1 MISASK
7 HEESF
12 FLPLFLR
19 FPSRVGVKIEPPS
32 PPIFTRIGGIRN
44 GSSALIFIY
53 TGIQSEGLLI
63 YRRNNRSQAIF
74 LSRTFNFVEIPW
86 LVNRLH
92 AKTSFRGRG
101 RERRRRRRR
110 TGSAPLSLLLIV
122 PGKKPSRFRTTGT
135 VPVSWTGFT
144 RMGSKVD
151 SDRQRNANKGTSV
164 RCDRT
169 FFLLYRGELSSYP
182 RERRPFL
189 P

>member
-1 MISASK
+1 MNIHHDVRMRSSMQWIMP
-7 HEESF
+7 
-12 FLPLFLR
+12 LPLSLR
-19 FPSRVGVKIEPPS
+19 FDNEMIAQASTRKVSSSLFFYDFHRGEGLKSSPL

-53 TGIQSEGLLI
+53 TRIQSEGLLI

-101 RERRRRRRR
+101 RERRRRKRRRR
-110 TGSAPLSLLLIV
+110 TGPGGARGSAPLSLLLIV

-135 VPVSWTGFT
+135 VPVS
-144 RMGSKVD
+144 
-151 SDRQRNANKGTSV
+151 
-164 RCDRT
+164 
-169 FFLLYRGELSSYP
+169 
-182 RERRPFL
+182 
-189 P
+189 